1 MLIRLGDKMPATVG
15 GSGTGPARRPG
26 RPAGSGVSR
35 CRVFRPLDDPN
46 YVLIDLD
53 FNRSAEA
60 EAFLESLRTVW
71 SQVELS
77 PALRRDS
84 GDDNDRPRARIVEQ
98 VESNHCS

>member
-1 MLIRLGDKMPATVG
+1 MFTLKIEHAISNFEIWKSAF
-15 GSGTGPARRPG
+15 G
-26 RPAGSGVSR
+26 RDPAGRQRSGVSR
-35 CRVFRPLDDPN
+35 YRVFRPLDDPN